1 MGWYFV
7 FTVGVIACG
16 SIPKGYDEGGFAAA
30 SSLESFMSDFQLTTG
45 RWNGTASQ
53 LASRRAVV
61 TSLGVLGAAA
71 GAGAAVALT
80 DRVGRLRAWQAFVAV
95 WMTGFLAATMASGR
109 LGLLLVARTMPPSRS
124 QYRLVLAVPQIPV
137 GLALVS
143 SLFLDDTP
151 RWLAASRGAD
161 AALTALARLRGR
173 SEVDAAVVSEWGEM
187 RRRLADEEKHRAE
200 STWAVVREVLSVG
213 SYRRR
218 FLLGLVVQT
227 VAQWSGGNAITY
239 YIADIFR
246 LAGVAT
252 RRHSL
257 LTAGSYGATKLVFT
271 VVFAWGL
278 IDYLGRRRFWR
289 GSSNGH
295 NESAS
300 HAAVASVFVYAVGW
314 SVGLCTVQY
323 LYGTEILPTRV
334 RGVCYAVNM
343 AAHWLFQF
351 AVVAVMPAMLARLDV
366 WGAFV
371 FWAAVCAVGLVVLGL
386 WAPETKGVAME
397 DMAELFE
404 GPCSRRF

>member
-1 MGWYFV
+1 
-7 FTVGVIACG
+7 
-16 SIPKGYDEGGFAAA
+16 
-30 SSLESFMSDFQLTTG
+30 
-45 RWNGTASQ
+45 
-53 LASRRAVV
+53 
-61 TSLGVLGAAA
+61 
-71 GAGAAVALT
+71 
-80 DRVGRLRAWQAFVAV
+80 
-95 WMTGFLAATMASGR
+95 
-109 LGLLLVARTMPPSRS
+109 MPPSRS
-124 QYRLVLAVPQIPV
+124 QYRLVLAVPQMPV
-137 GLALVS
+137 GLALVC

-200 STWAVVREVLSVG
+200 STWAVVREVISVA

-218 FLLGLVVQT
+218 FFLGLAVQT

-278 IDYLGRRRFWR
+278 IDYLGRRRCMLVGLAMQGVAHSYLAVYMSVWR
-289 GSSNGH
+289 GSDG
-295 NESAS
+295 SAS

-343 AAHWLFQF
+343 TAHWLFQF
-351 AVVAVMPAMLARLDV
+351 AVVAVMPAMLARLGV

-386 WAPETKGVAME
+386 WAPETKGVAIE
-397 DMAELFE
+397 NMAALFD
-404 GPCSRRF
+404 GPWYLGWRADSQRFGSGLGVGSSVVESAAGKNKAGGR